1 MLIFP
6 TEIIT
11 KMGQEGKK
19 QMETTPIVRI
29 PLRPRSSPDLTLDE
43 IRAKIDVAVL
53 NLSHTRLLM
62 VLGLME
68 IMVDSQR
75 AREDR

>member
-1 MLIFP
+1 
-6 TEIIT
+6 
-11 KMGQEGKK
+11 
-19 QMETTPIVRI
+19 MEKRPIKRI

-43 IRAKIDVAVL
+43 IRAKINAAVL

-68 IMVDSQR
+68 IMVDTQR
-75 AREDR
+75 AQEDRENQAEN